1 MTQTLKVSSNW
12 LRRTKLALDRH
23 FSTQKAFAA
32 ELGLST
38 RKVSDFFNGRPID
51 SENFKR
57 ICQKLNLEWQKVARI
72 SAKDLEPMSSAPLAR
87 EVKPEATAN
96 VTPPSTQPESVEE
109 PSLTQSTSI
118 PRLASHLFRNFNAP
132 GSIDDTLP
140 RKKFFPVKAI
150 EEPALDDDE
159 VDEVGETVAPVPSVA
174 SVEEPVKE
182 PVQQAA
188 PVKPVEP
195 IDTVAPSVQS
205 EPVQPE
211 PVKSVASVNPAE
223 SIEPIESAKPESVQP
238 VESVKPKASQP
249 IASVKVVGSVKAA
262 KSVDPVKPIETV
274 ASQPLVEPPST
285 IADRAKNAIAT
296 SPQPDSQ
303 QKTQD
308 AASLTLEALQAVLA
322 ELNESEPNITPT
334 PLVGESPEAGIESA
348 ERPTETTDRPA
359 VESIWEEEDVA
370 ELPLE
375 HLEALAE
382 DDLLKQST
390 PEVAAIALR
399 VIPEREASERQ
410 DLKPLLKQYRDA
422 CAVEDWDAAS
432 EVIRYTDWH
441 YLKEIGELPLILE
454 LHRQLLPDN
463 WRNGGAKVSDSYRH
477 WQILHNCGGA
487 SYYLGDLDAAVEFYE
502 MALKL
507 VPQLDRPDL
516 ELSVLYGLGL
526 TYQAMWQYQTAIKY
540 FQQFLMRSSEQQD
553 WQAQTA
559 ALCSL
564 GNIYYA
570 LRQYRTAISYYQKF
584 LSTPPERDRQT
595 REISIL
601 GNLGSAYFK
610 LGDYQA
616 AIDCQQRYLE
626 ITRVVGNYEKETNAL
641 ISLGFAYSAQG
652 LEQTAIEYHQQA
664 LNLARQLRNEHLQM
678 SALKGLGHGYRELDN
693 QRMAMSC
700 YQQWLEIAKKSGDR
714 DEQVQ
719 AMYSLRKLHSTLV
732 KTN

>member
-12 LRRTKLALDRH
+12 LRRSKLALDRH

-51 SENFKR
+51 SENFQR
-57 ICQKLNLEWQKVARI
+57 ICQKLDLEWQKVARI
-72 SAKDLEPMSSAPLAR
+72 SAKDLESMSSAPPVSEINPVAAA
-87 EVKPEATAN
+87 K
-96 VTPPSTQPESVEE
+96 VTPQIQSATVEE

-118 PRLASHLFRNFNAP
+118 PRLASHLFRNFSDS
-132 GSIDDTLP
+132 GSVDTLP
-140 RKKFFPVKAI
+140 RKKFVPAKVAD
-150 EEPALDDDE
+150 EPEIDDDDNE
-159 VDEVGETVAPVPSVA
+159 ELDEVVSPVAPVAPVAPVVPVA
-174 SVEEPVKE
+174 SVAPV
-182 PVQQAA
+182 A
-188 PVKPVEP
+188 PVK
-195 IDTVAPSVQS
+195 S
-205 EPVQPE
+205 VQPE
-211 PVKSVASVNPAE
+211 PVKPVASVKPVE
-223 SIEPIESAKPESVQP
+223 SIKPAASAKPDPAKPAEPAPPPEPAKLASVKPEPVKPVELVKSAEPVKAVDAVKPLKP
-238 VESVKPKASQP
+238 VESSLLDKQPKAE
-249 IASVKVVGSVKAA
+249 AKVAEAKA
-262 KSVDPVKPIETV
+262 KDK
-274 ASQPLVEPPST
+274 
-285 IADRAKNAIAT
+285 IAT
-296 SPQPDSQ
+296 NSQKASP

-308 AASLTLEALQAVLA
+308 AASLTLEALQAVLT
-322 ELNESEPNITPT
+322 ELSEPETNITST
-334 PLVGESPEAGIESA
+334 PLVGEPSKLETQSIDRLNKSVDA
-348 ERPTETTDRPA
+348 PTTEP
-359 VESIWEEEDVA
+359 IWEEEGAA

-375 HLEALAE
+375 HLEALAASE
-382 DDLLKQST
+382 LLEQPSH
-390 PEVAAIALR
+390 EVAAIALR
-399 VIPEREASERQ
+399 VIPERDTSERP
-410 DLKPLLKQYRDA
+410 DLKPLLKQYRNA
-422 CAVEDWDAAS
+422 CAIADWDTAS
-432 EVIRYTDWH
+432 EVIRYADWH
-441 YLKEIGELPLILE
+441 SLKEIGELPLILE
-454 LHRQLLPDN
+454 LHKQLLPNN
-463 WRNGGAKVSDSYRH
+463 WRNGGTKVSDPYRH

-487 SYYLGDLDAAVEFYE
+487 SYYLGDLDAAIEYYE

-540 FQQFLMRSSEQQD
+540 FQQFLMRSLDQQD

-564 GNIYYA
+564 GNIYYT
-570 LRQYRTAISYYQKF
+570 LRQYRTAISYYHKF
-584 LSTPPERDRQT
+584 LGTPPESDRQT

-601 GNLGSAYFK
+601 GNLGSAYYK

-693 QRMAMSC
+693 HRMAISC

-719 AMYSLRKLHSTLV
+719 AMYSLRKLHSSLV
-732 KTN
+732 KAT

>member
-12 LRRTKLALDRH
+12 LRRAKLALDRH
-23 FSTQKAFAA
+23 FSTQKAFAI

-51 SENFKR
+51 SENFQR
-57 ICQKLNLEWQKVARI
+57 ICQKLDLEWQKVARI
-72 SAKDLEPMSSAPLAR
+72 SPKDLEAMSSAPLAS
-87 EVKPEATAN
+87 EVKPVTTAKVLPPTTQPTPTEESS
-96 VTPPSTQPESVEE
+96 VTP
-109 PSLTQSTSI
+109 STSI
-118 PRLASHLFRNFNAP
+118 PRLASHLFRNFNVP
-132 GSIDDTLP
+132 GSVDTLP
-140 RKKFFPVKAI
+140 RKKFVPVNVA
-150 EEPALDDDE
+150 EETAVDEEEEVEEVVEPA
-159 VDEVGETVAPVPSVA
+159 APVPPIA
-174 SVEEPVKE
+174 SVETE
-182 PVQQAA
+182 PVQPVA

-195 IDTVAPSVQS
+195 IEAVASS
-205 EPVQPE
+205 TKPE
-211 PVKSVASVNPAE
+211 PVKSVASIKPAQ
-223 SIEPIESAKPESVQP
+223 PIATRESAKPESVQP
-238 VESVKPKASQP
+238 VESVKPKSSEL
-249 IASVKVVGSVKAA
+249 ITSNKVVQPVKAT
-262 KSVDPVKPIETV
+262 KSVDPVKPTETNETV
-274 ASQPLVEPPST
+274 ASKPLVEKPSST
-285 IADRAKNAIAT
+285 EAQPKDAIAT
-296 SPQPDSQ
+296 SPQKDNSQ
-303 QKTQD
+303 KAQD

-322 ELNESEPNITPT
+322 ELNESEPNIIST
-334 PLVGESPEAGIESA
+334 PLVGESPEAEIESGKH
-348 ERPTETTDRPA
+348 PTETTDRPA

-382 DDLLKQST
+382 DDLLKQIS
-390 PEVAAIALR
+390 PEVSAIALR
-399 VIPEREASERQ
+399 VIPAQDPSERP

-422 CAVEDWDAAS
+422 CAIADWDTAS
-432 EVIRYTDWH
+432 EVIRYADWH
-441 YLKEIGELPLILE
+441 QLKEIGELPLILE
-454 LHRQLLPDN
+454 LHKQLLPDN
-463 WRNGGAKVSDSYRH
+463 WRNGGSKVSDPYRH

-487 SYYLGDLDAAVEFYE
+487 SYYLGDLDAAVEYYE

-507 VPQLDRPDL
+507 VPQIDRPDL

-540 FQQFLMRSSEQQD
+540 FQQFLMRSGEQQD

-570 LRQYRTAISYYQKF
+570 LRQYRTAIGYYQKF
-584 LSTPPERDRQT
+584 LSTPPESDRQA

-664 LNLARQLRNEHLQM
+664 LNLARQLRSDRLQM
-678 SALKGLGHGYRELDN
+678 SALKGLGHGYRELDQ
-693 QRMAMSC
+693 QRMAISC
-700 YQQWLEIAKKSGDR
+700 YQQWLEIAQKSGDR

-719 AMYSLRKLHSTLV
+719 AMYSLRKLHSALV

>member
-12 LRRTKLALDRH
+12 LRRAKLALDRH

-51 SENFKR
+51 SENFQR
-57 ICQKLNLEWQKVARI
+57 ICQKLDLEWQKVARI
-72 SAKDLEPMSSAPLAR
+72 APKDLESMSSAPLAS
-87 EVKPEATAN
+87 ETKPIAAAR
-96 VTPPSTQPESVEE
+96 VAPPTTQPAPVEE

-118 PRLASHLFRNFNAP
+118 PRLASHLFKNFNAP
-132 GSIDDTLP
+132 GSVDALP
-140 RKKFFPVKAI
+140 RKKFVPVNAI
-150 EEPALDDDE
+150 EEPEIDDDE
-159 VDEVGETVAPVPSVA
+159 ESDDVVEPFTPTGSVA
-174 SVEEPVKE
+174 SVRPEPAKPVASAKSGEPIEPVASAKSEPVKPIASAKVVE
-182 PVQQAA
+182 PVQ
-188 PVKPVEP
+188 PTKPVEP
-195 IDTVAPSVQS
+195 VKPAPSEPIAPVQVV
-205 EPVQPE
+205 EPVQPTKSAD
-211 PVKSVASVNPAE
+211 PV
-223 SIEPIESAKPESVQP
+223 Q
-238 VESVKPKASQP
+238 SVK
-249 IASVKVVGSVKAA
+249 
-262 KSVDPVKPIETV
+262 TV
-274 ASQPLVEPPST
+274 ASKPPAAQPSKTEPQ
-285 IADRAKNAIAT
+285 AKDAIAT
-296 SPQPDSQ
+296 SPQKDSP
-303 QKTQD
+303 QKAQD

-322 ELNESEPNITPT
+322 ELNESEPNIIPT
-334 PLVGESPEAGIESA
+334 PLVGESPEEEIESR
-348 ERPTETTDRPA
+348 ERPTKTTDRPT
-359 VESIWEEEDVA
+359 VEGMWEEEDGTELPLEHDDVA

-382 DDLLKQST
+382 DDLLKQPA

-399 VIPEREASERQ
+399 VIPEREQSERQ

-422 CAVEDWDAAS
+422 CAIEDWDAAS

-454 LHRQLLPDN
+454 LHRQLLPNN
-463 WRNGGAKVSDSYRH
+463 WRNGGSKVSDPYRH

-540 FQQFLMRSSEQQD
+540 FQQFLMRSGEQQD

-584 LSTPPERDRQT
+584 LSTPPESDRQA

-601 GNLGSAYFK
+601 GNLGSAYYK

-616 AIDCQQRYLE
+616 AIDCQQRYLG

-641 ISLGFAYSAQG
+641 IALGFAYSAQG

-693 QRMAMSC
+693 HRMAISC

-732 KTN
+732 KAN